1 MGVHSCRKK
10 DHNRVFSHTID
21 QSPPPT
27 PYSQIA
33 FEDLPVRNIVPQ
45 RSPTSVDK
53 HRFSYSDDDDDHT
66 QLEDER
72 RARRDSEAARYL
84 RQFASLDR
92 ATERPTQPRPRHNRS
107 QTSTTAFSTAPSLSH
122 TPTSTTST
130 SFPYTPSSTRPLP
143 PRTNPYS
150 SSHAARSINLVMP
163 FTCGTTTAPS
173 SFAGYAH
180 LQTEPTSESTPVIV
194 EGEMLYLKREMVSYA
209 PYGQGS
215 LKQLFRFNETQAQP
229 ASESGGTRPD
239 RV

>member
-1 MGVHSCRKK
+1 MGVHSCKKK

-53 HRFSYSDDDDDHT
+53 HRFSYSEDDDDDLT
-66 QLEDER
+66 RLEDER
-72 RARRDSEAARYL
+72 RRRDSEAARYL
-84 RQFASLDR
+84 RQFASPDR
-92 ATERPTQPRPRHNRS
+92 ATERSNQPRHRYNRS
-107 QTSTTAFSTAPSLSH
+107 LTSTTAISTAPSLSH
-122 TPTSTTST
+122 TPNSTTST
-130 SFPYTPSSTRPLP
+130 SFPYTPSTRPLP

-150 SSHAARSINLVMP
+150 ASYAARSINLVMP
-163 FTCGTTTAPS
+163 FTPGTTTAPS

-194 EGEMLYLKREMVSYA
+194 EGEMLYLKREMV
-209 PYGQGS
+209 PYSSSGQGS
-215 LKQLFRFNETQAQP
+215 LRQLFRFNEMQALP
-229 ASESGGTRPD
+229 SSESGVTRQG
-239 RV
+239 RS